1 MSALTTLEM
10 DLDCDHKE
18 SIKKFTRQ
26 SLSKS
31 ISKVVKADIYPE
43 FGTYPGGG
51 ESPIIPFGNEKNA
64 EREII
69 HGRWAQLG
77 VTGAWAAEN
86 GTGIPWFTAGTL
98 CTPDDCT
105 AVADK
110 FPGAV
115 APLAPEGSGYPSFWN
130 VLIIE
135 TVLVGAAEA
144 YRTGLAANP
153 FDDGLVAG
161 DVSPGGRFD
170 PLGLAESGDLE
181 ELKIKELKHCRLSM
195 FAWLGCIMQAL
206 ATQEGPIANWTA
218 HTADPSKSIS
228 KVVKADIY
236 PEFGTYPG
244 GGESPII
251 PFGDEKNAE
260 REIIHGRWA
269 QLGVTGA
276 WAAENGTGI
285 PWFTAGTLCTPDDCT
300 AVADK
305 FPGAVAPL
313 APEGSGYPSFW
324 NVLIIETVLVGAAE
338 AYRTGLAANP
348 FDDGLVAGDVSPGG
362 RFDPLGLAESG
373 DLEELKIKELKHC
386 RLSMFAWLGCIF
398 QALATQ
404 EGPIANWTAHTAD
417 PVHAN
422 VLTNAAKGFGFY

>member
-1 MSALTTLEM
+1 MIATRRASASRRVATGERA
-10 DLDCDHKE
+10 LDRRGDRITAIRIF
-18 SIKKFTRQ
+18 SICLFDWTKR
-26 SLSKS
+26 
-31 ISKVVKADIYPE
+31 
-43 FGTYPGGG
+43 GRG
-51 ESPIIPFGNEKNA
+51 A
-64 EREII
+64 E
-69 HGRWAQLG
+69 
-77 VTGAWAAEN
+77 
-86 GTGIPWFTAGTL
+86 
-98 CTPDDCT
+98 D
-105 AVADK
+105 
-110 FPGAV
+110 
-115 APLAPEGSGYPSFWN
+115 
-130 VLIIE
+130 
-135 TVLVGAAEA
+135 
-144 YRTGLAANP
+144 
-153 FDDGLVAG
+153 AG
-161 DVSPGGRFD
+161 DWIDRSSEERRLTKETRCVLRNEQAKSVS
-170 PLGLAESGDLE
+170 
-181 ELKIKELKHCRLSM
+181 
-195 FAWLGCIMQAL
+195 
-206 ATQEGPIANWTA
+206 TT
-218 HTADPSKSIS
+218 
-228 KVVKADIY
+228 VKADIY

-260 REIIHGRWA
+260 REVIHGRWA
-269 QLGVTGA
+269 MLGVTGA